1 MFYHWALIW
10 SLINFILDYDDMHK
24 TISSVA
30 LIIYSSLLSRHDFR
44 WRSNAHCFVSMYHC
58 FSMIISVNKSHENKF
73 YRIKFIV
80 ERKNNHH
87 KNEMLLVKIRIFM
100 WRKVKEWQDKHARM
114 RKMRYFRY
122 YLLLISITCSLYS

>member
-1 MFYHWALIW
+1 
-10 SLINFILDYDDMHK
+10 MHK

-44 WRSNAHCFVSMYHC
+44 WHSNAHCFVSMYHC
-58 FSMIISVNKSHENKF
+58 FSMIISVNKSHENKL

-87 KNEMLLVKIRIFM
+87 KNEMLL
-100 WRKVKEWQDKHARM
+100 EWAIQ
-114 RKMRYFRY
+114 
-122 YLLLISITCSLYS
+122 